1 MPKEMAGEV
10 NAGFRD
16 FLPLEEQRNN
26 GGVRNKQESSTLE
39 TE

>member
-1 MPKEMAGEV
+1 MAGEV

-16 FLPLEEQRNN
+16 FPPSEEQSNN